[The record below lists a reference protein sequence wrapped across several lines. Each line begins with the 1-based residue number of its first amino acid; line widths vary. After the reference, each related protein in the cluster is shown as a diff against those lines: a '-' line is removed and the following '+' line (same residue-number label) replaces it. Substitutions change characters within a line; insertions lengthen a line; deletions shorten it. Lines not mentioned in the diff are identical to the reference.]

1 MSADTENHDAILTDA
16 LKLAENGN
24 LAAATDALRSALEID
39 FRGEVAGLVTEFE
52 EVLRSGVGAALAT
65 ETLRLLVE
73 QSLSVPVHL
82 EPRDVQP
89 SHTPQPR
96 TSPAFQTAPRKSAS
110 NPITST
116 LAKLRDRLSGAAR
129 VPQHE
134 GRQEALTL
142 PAMEAVP
149 SDPGATIEQEARW
162 INQESFDLS
171 ESSPGIEVLRES
183 EAREASASRSA
194 LSTSDAAQTLDAHA
208 FDDPDSEDT
217 AAVVLSQ
224 PTPFGFADADFD
236 SELGRERRRGRGAS
250 ATMPRNYMPEELR
263 REQREAPQARSEGNN
278 ERSLASSKETGR
290 MRPVGELE
298 SAAALPIPALLEQAR
313 ALASRGDL
321 ASAVELLD
329 EILSSDPQHLE
340 AQELRADVG
349 KRIGML
355 RLSALEP
362 LDRVPR
368 LDVGKVTTVRLTP
381 QSMFIVSLADG
392 SLTLRDMIDMSGM
405 SVLAAAEIIGDLIN
419 ADVLRLN

>member
-298 SAAALPIPALLEQAR
+298 QAR

-329 EILSSDPQHLE
+329 EILSSDPQHPE